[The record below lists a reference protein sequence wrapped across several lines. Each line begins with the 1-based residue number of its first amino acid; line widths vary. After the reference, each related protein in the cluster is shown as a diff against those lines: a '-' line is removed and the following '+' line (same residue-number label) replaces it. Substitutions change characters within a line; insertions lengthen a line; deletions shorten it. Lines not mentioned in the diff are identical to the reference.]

1 MRRLLAGLDE
11 REDAKASR
19 DRALLRLAFE
29 LGLRR
34 GEFAGLDLEQLDLE
48 AGTLAVLG
56 KGLMRTVFSTC
67 PTAGG
72 RQRRGGAPRRTP
84 SLRKQQSNPG
94 RGQPALEAIQVPLT
108 LANQQQKELGRVG
121 RPNHV
126 RRFMNGNTLP

>member
-72 RQRRGGAPRRTP
+72 RQGGVVLRGVRLLYG
-84 SLRKQQSNPG
+84 SSN
-94 RGQPALEAIQVPLT
+94 RIQVADSQLS
-108 LANQQQKELGRVG
+108 KRS
-121 RPNHV
+121 RSH
-126 RRFMNGNTLP
+126 